1 MEAGIDSLAA
11 TELSMQLRA
20 LTGVALPATLVFEQP
35 TARAIADHMHGRAA
49 APSAA
54 PSAAL
59 GRTPAGSG
67 ATTAVAVVGSASR
80 WPGSN
85 SSERAY
91 EQLQAACGD
100 AIGRVPATRWSTSEA
115 PSVPHGGF
123 VLGAELLDISAFG
136 LSEAEASAMDP
147 QQRLVLEL
155 GYDALHGASERRASL
170 LGSDGGVCVG
180 IERPDWALVQPP
192 SVRGTMYAATGDNVS
207 VASGRLS
214 YVLGLHGP
222 CSSVDTAC
230 SSALVAV
237 QCATH
242 AVCLSECR
250 WAVAAAVSLK
260 LSPHGALIASQA
272 GMLSAGGRCKTLDA
286 AADGY
291 VRSEG
296 VGALVLSRGD
306 ARSIAVLCGCA
317 VRQTVGRRA

>member
-1 MEAGIDSLAA
+1 M
-11 TELSMQLRA
+11 
-20 LTGVALPATLVFEQP
+20 
-35 TARAIADHMHGRAA
+35 
-49 APSAA
+49 
-54 PSAAL
+54 
-59 GRTPAGSG
+59 
-67 ATTAVAVVGSASR
+67 AVSVVGSASR

-91 EQLQAACGD
+91 EQLHAACGD
-100 AIGRVPATRWSTSEA
+100 AIGRVPAARWSTSEA

-123 VLGAELLDISAFG
+123 VLGAELLDSSAFG

-155 GYDALHGASERRASL
+155 GYDALHGAAERRASL
-170 LGSDGGVCVG
+170 LGSDGGGCVG
-180 IERPDWALVQPP
+180 IERPDGALVQPP
-192 SVRGTMYAATGDNVS
+192 SVRGSVYALTGDNVS

-260 LSPHGALIASQA
+260 LSPHSWARLRQRFRTSPFAPWSPPARRRRLAS
-272 GMLSAGGRCKTLDA
+272 R
-286 AADGY
+286 
-291 VRSEG
+291 
-296 VGALVLSRGD
+296 
-306 ARSIAVLCGCA
+306 
-317 VRQTVGRRA
+317 